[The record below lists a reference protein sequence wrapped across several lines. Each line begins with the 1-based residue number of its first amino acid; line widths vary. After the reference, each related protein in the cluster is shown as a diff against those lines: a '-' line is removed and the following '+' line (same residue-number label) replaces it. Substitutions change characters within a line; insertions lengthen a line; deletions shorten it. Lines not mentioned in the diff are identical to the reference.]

1 MGQLSRVFIWRLCRS
16 LHTPTAGSTTMP
28 HTCWKF
34 SDKLFSLLFV
44 FFFFFFSHHHVCSL
58 HLSIFT
64 SISFSLRQSGFFMR
78 LLVPVPKELQFNVNL
93 LSFSGAILAQIWY
106 YSSSKCYCLQ
116 SQTLLWLTLNS
127 CVQGYTSSWHFWYWW
142 VELFSAN

>member
-16 LHTPTAGSTTMP
+16 PHNPTAGSTTMT
-28 HTCWKF
+28 HTRWKF
-34 SDKLFSLLFV
+34 SDKLLSLLL
-44 FFFFFFSHHHVCSL
+44 FFFPSQHHVCSL

-64 SISFSLRQSGFFMR
+64 SISLSLRHSGFLMR
-78 LLVPVPKELQFNVNL
+78 LLVPVPKDLQFNVSL
-93 LSFSGAILAQIWY
+93 LSCSGAILAQIGY

-116 SQTLLWLTLNS
+116 SQTLLLLTLNS
-127 CVQGYTSSWHFWYWW
+127 CAQGYTSSWHFRYWW